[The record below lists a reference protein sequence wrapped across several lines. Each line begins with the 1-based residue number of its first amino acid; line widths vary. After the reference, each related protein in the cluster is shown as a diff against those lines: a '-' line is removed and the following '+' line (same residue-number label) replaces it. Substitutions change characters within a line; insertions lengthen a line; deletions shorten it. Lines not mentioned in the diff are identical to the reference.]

1 MRQKQQETQHDTPND
16 DDPTPPADVG
26 NIGDIAQHVITVL
39 SRFVAYGS
47 NGWISFVSNLRI
59 EPND

>member
-47 NGWISFVSNLRI
+47 NG
-59 EPND
+59 